1 MPLRVFV
8 KGGVYMIRFMFTG
21 IAGIIGM
28 LLILAGPTN
37 SLGDGKGEEL
47 SEKRHISLEGQ
58 SNFRDIGG
66 YQTIDG
72 RTVKWGEVYRTGEL
86 PRLTDEDVAV
96 LKNLDLQMVHN
107 FLLEEE
113 IAQRGQDRL
122 PSSTQLVENPI
133 KTSADDLVLAVLEA
147 RKTGDF
153 SVVPPDLNKEVH
165 RVLAREGREEYAAMI
180 RALSDPDNRPFAF
193 HCSHGVHRT
202 GTATAILLSALG
214 VPWETVREDY
224 LLSNTYRA
232 EENDKR
238 IEQLTA
244 EAAKTLGVPPGEVD
258 TTNMVAFYIL
268 QGDYIDGTLEVI
280 LQEYGSMENYL
291 QQGLGLSSEELD
303 VLRQQLLE

>member
-1 MPLRVFV
+1 
-8 KGGVYMIRFMFTG
+8 MIRPISIC
-21 IAGIIGM
+21 IAGIIG
-28 LLILAGPTN
+28 ILFIFTETMN
-37 SLGDGKGEEL
+37 SLADEKVDEL
-47 SEKRHISLEGQ
+47 PEKRHISLEGQ

-66 YQTIDG
+66 YKTTDG

-86 PRLTDEDVAV
+86 PRLSDEDVEI
-96 LKNLDLQMVHN
+96 LKKLDLQMVHN

-122 PSSTQLVENPI
+122 PSFTQLVENPI

-153 SVVPPDLNKEVH
+153 SVVPPDLNTEVH
-165 RVLAREGREEYAAMI
+165 RVLAREGREEYAAML

-232 EENDKR
+232 EENNKR
-238 IEQLTA
+238 IQELTK
-244 EAAKTLGVPPGEVD
+244 EAAKTLGVPMAEVD
-258 TTNMVAFYIL
+258 TTNMKAFYIL

-280 LQEYGSMENYL
+280 QQEYGSMDEYL
-291 QQGLGLSSEELD
+291 LKGLGLSREEINT
-303 VLRQQLLE
+303 LRVELLE

>member
-1 MPLRVFV
+1 MNRL
-8 KGGVYMIRFMFTG
+8 MFTG
-21 IAGIIGM
+21 IAGIILM
-28 LLILAGPTN
+28 LLIIVGPMN
-37 SLGDGKGEEL
+37 SLGDSKEEEL
-47 SEKRHISLEGQ
+47 PQKRHIPLEGQ

-66 YQTIDG
+66 YKTTDG
-72 RTVKWGEVYRTGEL
+72 RTVKWGQVYRTGEL
-86 PRLTDEDVAV
+86 PRLTDEDIAV

-165 RVLAREGREEYAAMI
+165 RVLAREGREEYAAMM
-180 RALSDPDNRPFAF
+180 RALSDPENRPFAF

-202 GTATAILLSALG
+202 GTAAAILLSALG

-224 LLSNTYRA
+224 LLSNTYRE

>member
-1 MPLRVFV
+1 
-8 KGGVYMIRFMFTG
+8 MIRPISIC
-21 IAGIIGM
+21 IAGIIG
-28 LLILAGPTN
+28 ILFIFTGTMN
-37 SLGDGKGEEL
+37 SLADEKVDEL
-47 SEKRHISLEGQ
+47 PEKRHISLEGQ

-66 YQTIDG
+66 YKTTDG

-86 PRLTDEDVAV
+86 PRLSDEDVEI
-96 LKNLDLQMVHN
+96 LKKLDLQMVHN

-122 PSSTQLVENPI
+122 PSFTQLVENPI

-153 SVVPPDLNKEVH
+153 SVVPPDLNTEVH
-165 RVLAREGREEYAAMI
+165 RVLAREGREEYAAML

-232 EENDKR
+232 EENNKR
-238 IEQLTA
+238 IQELTK
-244 EAAKTLGVPPGEVD
+244 EAAKTLGVPMAEVD
-258 TTNMVAFYIL
+258 TTNMKAFYIL

-280 LQEYGSMENYL
+280 QQEYGSMDEYL
-291 QQGLGLSSEELD
+291 LKGLGLSREEINT
-303 VLRQQLLE
+303 LRVELLE

>member
-1 MPLRVFV
+1 MNRL
-8 KGGVYMIRFMFTG
+8 MFTG
-21 IAGIIGM
+21 IAGIIVM
-28 LLILAGPTN
+28 LLIIVGPMN
-37 SLGDGKGEEL
+37 SLGDSKEEEL
-47 SEKRHISLEGQ
+47 PQKRHIPLEGQ

-66 YQTIDG
+66 YKTTDG
-72 RTVKWGEVYRTGEL
+72 RTVKWGQVYRTGEL
-86 PRLTDEDVAV
+86 PRLTDEDIAV

-165 RVLAREGREEYAAMI
+165 RVLAREGREEYAAMM
-180 RALSDPDNRPFAF
+180 RALSDPENRPFAF

-224 LLSNTYRA
+224 LLSNTYRE

-291 QQGLGLSSEELD
+291 QRGLGLSGEEID
-303 VLRQQLLE
+303 NLRQQLLE

>member
-1 MPLRVFV
+1 
-8 KGGVYMIRFMFTG
+8 MIRLTFTG
-21 IAGIIGM
+21 IAGMIGV
-28 LLILAGPTN
+28 LLILAGPTS
-37 SLGDGKGEEL
+37 SLGDGKWEEL

-58 SNFRDIGG
+58 TNFRDIGG
-66 YQTIDG
+66 YKTTDG
-72 RTVKWGEVYRTGEL
+72 QTVKWGEVYRTGEL
-86 PRLTDEDVAV
+86 PRLTDEDVAL
-96 LKNLDLQMVHN
+96 LKKLDLQMVHN

-113 IAQRGQDRL
+113 IVQRGQDRL

-180 RALSDPDNRPFAF
+180 RALSDPENRPFAF

-224 LLSNTYRA
+224 LLSNTFRA

-244 EAAKTLGVPPGEVD
+244 EAAKTLGVPSDEVD

-280 LQEYGSMENYL
+280 FQEYGSMESYL
-291 QQGLGLSSEELD
+291 QNGLELSDQEIEI
-303 VLRQQLLE
+303 LRQQLLE

>member
-1 MPLRVFV
+1 MNRL
-8 KGGVYMIRFMFTG
+8 MFTG
-21 IAGIIGM
+21 IAGIIVT
-28 LLILAGPTN
+28 LLTIVGPSN
-37 SLGDGKGEEL
+37 SLGDSKEEAL
-47 SEKRHISLEGQ
+47 SQKRHISLEGQ
-58 SNFRDIGG
+58 SNFRGIGG
-66 YQTIDG
+66 YKTSDG

-86 PRLTDEDVAV
+86 PRLTDEDVEI
-96 LKNLDLQMVHN
+96 LKTLDLQMVHN

-122 PSSTQLVENPI
+122 PSSTQLVDNPI

-165 RVLAREGREEYAAMI
+165 RILAQEGREEYAAMI
-180 RALSDPDNRPFAF
+180 RALSDPENRPFAY

-214 VPWETVREDY
+214 VPWETVRKDY

-238 IEQLTA
+238 IEQLRG
-244 EAAKTLGVPPGEVD
+244 EAAKTLGVPIDKVD
-258 TTNMVAFYIL
+258 TTNMEAFYIL

-280 LQEYGSMENYL
+280 QQEYGSMEGYFHK
-291 QQGLGLSSEELD
+291 GLGLSDEEVD
-303 VLRQQLLE
+303 NLRQQLLE

>member
-1 MPLRVFV
+1 MNRL
-8 KGGVYMIRFMFTG
+8 MFTG
-21 IAGIIGM
+21 IAGIIVM
-28 LLILAGPTN
+28 LLIIVGPMN
-37 SLGDGKGEEL
+37 SLGDSKEEEL
-47 SEKRHISLEGQ
+47 PQKRHIPLEGQ

-66 YQTIDG
+66 YKTTDG
-72 RTVKWGEVYRTGEL
+72 RTVKWGQVYRTGEL
-86 PRLTDEDVAV
+86 PRLTDEDIAV

-165 RVLAREGREEYAAMI
+165 RVLAREGREEYAAMM
-180 RALSDPDNRPFAF
+180 RALSDPENRPFAF

-202 GTATAILLSALG
+202 GTAAAILLSALG

-224 LLSNTYRA
+224 LLSNTYRE

>member
-1 MPLRVFV
+1 MNRL
-8 KGGVYMIRFMFTG
+8 MFTG
-21 IAGIIGM
+21 IAGIIVM
-28 LLILAGPTN
+28 LLIIVGPMN
-37 SLGDGKGEEL
+37 SLGDSKEEEL
-47 SEKRHISLEGQ
+47 PQKRHIPLEGQ

-66 YQTIDG
+66 YKTTDG
-72 RTVKWGEVYRTGEL
+72 LTVRWGQVYRTGEL
-86 PRLTDEDVAV
+86 PRLTDEDIAV

-153 SVVPPDLNKEVH
+153 SVLSPDLNKEVH

-224 LLSNTYRA
+224 LLSNTHRA
-232 EENDKR
+232 DENDKR

-291 QQGLGLSSEELD
+291 QQGLGLSNEELD

>member
-1 MPLRVFV
+1 MNRL
-8 KGGVYMIRFMFTG
+8 MFTG
-21 IAGIIGM
+21 IAGIILM
-28 LLILAGPTN
+28 LLIIVGPMN
-37 SLGDGKGEEL
+37 SLGDSKEEEL
-47 SEKRHISLEGQ
+47 PQKRHIPLEGQ

-66 YQTIDG
+66 YKTTDG
-72 RTVKWGEVYRTGEL
+72 RTVKWGQVYRTGEL
-86 PRLTDEDVAV
+86 PRLTDEDIAV

-165 RVLAREGREEYAAMI
+165 RVLAREGREEYAAMM
-180 RALSDPDNRPFAF
+180 RALSDPENRPFAF

-224 LLSNTYRA
+224 LLSNTYRE

>member
-1 MPLRVFV
+1 MNRL
-8 KGGVYMIRFMFTG
+8 MFTG
-21 IAGIIGM
+21 IAGIIVI
-28 LLILAGPTN
+28 LLIIVGPTN
-37 SLGDGKGEEL
+37 SLGDSKEEEL
-47 SEKRHISLEGQ
+47 SQKRHIPLEGQ

-66 YQTIDG
+66 YKTTNG
-72 RTVKWGEVYRTGEL
+72 RTVKWGQVYRTGEL
-86 PRLTDEDVAV
+86 PRLTDEDIAV

-107 FLLEEE
+107 FLLDEE

-122 PSSTQLVENPI
+122 PNSTQLVQNPI
-133 KTSADDLVLAVLEA
+133 KTSADELVLAVLEA
-147 RKTGDF
+147 RNTGDF

-165 RVLAREGREEYAAMI
+165 LILAREGREEYSAMI
-180 RALSDPDNRPFAF
+180 RALSDPENRPFAF

-232 EENDKR
+232 QENDKR
-238 IEQLTA
+238 IEQLTL
-244 EAAKTLGVPPGEVD
+244 EAAKTLGVSLEEVN

-280 LQEYGSMENYL
+280 HQEYGSMENYL
-291 QQGLGLSSEELD
+291 LKGLGLSSEEID
-303 VLRQQLLE
+303 ILRQQLLE

>member
-1 MPLRVFV
+1 
-8 KGGVYMIRFMFTG
+8 MIRDISIG
-21 IAGIIGM
+21 IAGIVGIFF
-28 LLILAGPTN
+28 ILTGPTN
-37 SLGDGKGEEL
+37 SLGDETADEL
-47 SEKRHISLEGQ
+47 SKNRHIPLEGQ
-58 SNFRDIGG
+58 TNFRDIGG
-66 YQTIDG
+66 YKTTDG
-72 RTVKWGEVYRTGEL
+72 RTVRWGEVYRTGEL
-86 PRLTDEDVAV
+86 PRLSDEDVK
-96 LKNLDLQMVHN
+96 LLENINLQMVHN

-122 PSSTQLVENPI
+122 PSFTQLVNNPI
-133 KTSADDLVLAVLEA
+133 QTSADDLVLALLEA

-214 VPWETVREDY
+214 VPWEAIREDY

-232 EENDKR
+232 EENNKR
-238 IEQLTA
+238 IKELTK
-244 EAAKTLGVPPGEVD
+244 EASKTLGVAVEEVD
-258 TTNMVAFYIL
+258 TTNLKAFYIL

-280 LQEYGSMENYL
+280 QEEYGSMEAYL
-291 QQGLGLSSEELD
+291 QKGLGITKEEID
-303 VLRQQLLE
+303 RLREQLLE

>member
-1 MPLRVFV
+1 MNRL
-8 KGGVYMIRFMFTG
+8 MFTG
-21 IAGIIGM
+21 IVGIIVM
-28 LLILAGPTN
+28 LLIIVGPMN
-37 SLGDGKGEEL
+37 SLGDSKEEEL
-47 SEKRHISLEGQ
+47 PQKRHIPLEGQ

-66 YQTIDG
+66 YKTTDG
-72 RTVKWGEVYRTGEL
+72 RTVKWGQVYRTGEL
-86 PRLTDEDVAV
+86 PRLTDEDIAV

-165 RVLAREGREEYAAMI
+165 RVLAREGREEYAAMM
-180 RALSDPDNRPFAF
+180 RALSDPENRPFAF

-224 LLSNTYRA
+224 LLSNTYRE

>member
-1 MPLRVFV
+1 
-8 KGGVYMIRFMFTG
+8 MIRFMFTG

>member
-1 MPLRVFV
+1 MNRL
-8 KGGVYMIRFMFTG
+8 MFTG
-21 IAGIIGM
+21 IAGIIVM
-28 LLILAGPTN
+28 LLIIVGPMN
-37 SLGDGKGEEL
+37 SLGDSKEEEL
-47 SEKRHISLEGQ
+47 PQKRHIPLEGQ

-66 YQTIDG
+66 YKTTDG
-72 RTVKWGEVYRTGEL
+72 RTVKWGQVYRTGEL
-86 PRLTDEDVAV
+86 PRLTDEDIAV

-165 RVLAREGREEYAAMI
+165 RVLAREGREEYAAMM
-180 RALSDPDNRPFAF
+180 RALSDPENRPFAF

-224 LLSNTYRA
+224 LLSNTYRE

>member
-1 MPLRVFV
+1 MNRL
-8 KGGVYMIRFMFTG
+8 MFTG
-21 IAGIIGM
+21 IAGIIVT
-28 LLILAGPTN
+28 LLTIVGPSN
-37 SLGDGKGEEL
+37 SLGDSNEEAL
-47 SEKRHISLEGQ
+47 SQKRHISLEGQ

-66 YQTIDG
+66 YKTSDG

-86 PRLTDEDVAV
+86 PRLTDEDVEI
-96 LKNLDLQMVHN
+96 LKTLDLQMVHN

-122 PSSTQLVENPI
+122 PSSTQLVDNPI

-165 RVLAREGREEYAAMI
+165 RILAQEGREEYAAMI
-180 RALSDPDNRPFAF
+180 RALSDPENRPFAY

-214 VPWETVREDY
+214 VPWETVRKDY

-238 IEQLTA
+238 IEQLRG
-244 EAAKTLGVPPGEVD
+244 EAAKTLGVPIDKVD
-258 TTNMVAFYIL
+258 TTNMEAFYIL

-280 LQEYGSMENYL
+280 QQEYGSMEGYFHK
-291 QQGLGLSSEELD
+291 GLGLSDEEVD
-303 VLRQQLLE
+303 NLRQQLLE

>member
-1 MPLRVFV
+1 
-8 KGGVYMIRFMFTG
+8 MIRFMFTG

-244 EAAKTLGVPPGEVD
+244 EAAKTLGGPPGEVD

>member
-1 MPLRVFV
+1 
-8 KGGVYMIRFMFTG
+8 MIRFMFTG
-21 IAGIIGM
+21 IAGIIGV
-28 LLILAGPTN
+28 LVVLAGPTN
-37 SLGDGKGEEL
+37 SLGDDRGEGL
-47 SEKRHISLEGQ
+47 SEKRHIPLEGQ

-66 YQTIDG
+66 YKTTDG

-86 PRLTDEDVAV
+86 PRLTDEDVAQ
-96 LKNLDLQMVHN
+96 LKKLNLQMVHN

-153 SVVPPDLNKEVH
+153 SVVPPDLNTEVH

-180 RALSDPDNRPFAF
+180 RALSDPENRPFAF

-224 LLSNTYRA
+224 LLSNTFRA

-244 EAAKTLGVPPGEVD
+244 EAAKTLGVPADEVD

-280 LQEYGSMENYL
+280 LQEYGSVENYL
-291 QQGLGLSSEELD
+291 QEGLGLSGEEID
-303 VLRQQLLE
+303 ILRQQLLE

>member
-1 MPLRVFV
+1 
-8 KGGVYMIRFMFTG
+8 MIRFMFTG

-86 PRLTDEDVAV
+86 PRLTDEDVAI

>member
-1 MPLRVFV
+1 
-8 KGGVYMIRFMFTG
+8 MFTG
-21 IAGIIGM
+21 IAGIIVM
-28 LLILAGPTN
+28 LLIIVGPMN
-37 SLGDGKGEEL
+37 SLGDSKEEEL
-47 SEKRHISLEGQ
+47 PQKRHIPLEGQ

-66 YQTIDG
+66 YKTTDG
-72 RTVKWGEVYRTGEL
+72 RTVKWGQVYRTGEL
-86 PRLTDEDVAV
+86 PRLTDEDIAV

-165 RVLAREGREEYAAMI
+165 RVLAREGREEYAAMM
-180 RALSDPDNRPFAF
+180 RALSDPENRPFAF

-224 LLSNTYRA
+224 LLSNTYRE

-244 EAAKTLGVPPGEVD
+244 EAAKTLGVPPSEVD

-268 QGDYIDGTLEVI
+268 QSDYIDGTLEVI